1 MHENMV
7 DLGACTIF
15 ACCLYCLCVLC
26 ALRVLRVVCIFSC
39 CFVYLCVFCVLYV
52 FLCVVCVLCVF
63 CIFCVLCV
71 ESPMQKFV
79 ACKGENYRGG
89 LWTCVFFGDRR
100 KMVGGQTAIV
110 PCTDMN
116 ENMVDLGACMIFACY
131 LCYLCVL
138 RVVCIFARVLHLQIL
153 RAVCC
158 VCFHEFQPCDPP
170 PPPHTHPKCKKIVA
184 CKGERYRGAL
194 ACVFF

>member
-1 MHENMV
+1 
-7 DLGACTIF
+7 
-15 ACCLYCLCVLC
+15 
-26 ALRVLRVVCIFSC
+26 
-39 CFVYLCVFCVLYV
+39 VYF
-52 FLCVVCVLCVF
+52 FE
-63 CIFCVLCV
+63 IV
-71 ESPMQKFV
+71 E
-79 ACKGENYRGG
+79 
-89 LWTCVFFGDRR
+89 

-138 RVVCIFARVLHLQIL
+138 RVVCIFARVLHLHIL
-153 RAVCC
+153 RVVCC
-158 VCFHEFQPCDPP
+158 VLCVFHEFQPCDPP